1 MKRTYDRR
9 LFLAGCQPFKC
20 QENHMWLAPLRGC
33 IPEFPGMLPSANRKV
48 WVGKEAIR
56 RGRRV
61 GGRDEKL
68 D

>member
-33 IPEFPGMLPSANRKV
+33 IPEFPGMLPSANRKS
-48 WVGKEAIR
+48 GSAKKQSGAAA
-56 RGRRV
+56 G
-61 GGRDEKL
+61 
-68 D
+68 